1 MDNTPLITGKTGLST
16 LMQSRR
22 HTIPL
27 LACIL
32 LLLSAEQATAQSTS
46 HSLEEIIVT
55 AERREQDMQK
65 IGVSVSAFNG
75 DQLKALGSAD
85 ISALSNFVPNLQ
97 IGSETSD
104 LKVMLRG
111 VGSDNLEAFSDPG
124 VALHIDGVY
133 QARPSGGSALFYD
146 MQRVEVLRGPQ
157 GTLYGRN
164 ATGGA
169 INFISNKP
177 SQDFDA
183 AIDVSLGEYEWQRIR
198 GMVNTPLIEDELM
211 LRLVATDE
219 QRDGIQKN
227 LFPGGTEGNDIDD
240 TSLRA
245 QLLWEPSDEASILL
259 SARTQ
264 EKGGVGPVRKRTSS
278 PDSETI
284 SPDGTPANCG
294 DCGFI
299 ADLDDLR
306 EVYKDTPESFDLE
319 TSGFSLTVD
328 YDFGPAVLT
337 IVGANQSTD
346 MDLMQDSDQGMSP
359 NGAPF
364 GSTDTVT
371 VAQESDQTTIEL
383 RLVSNDD
390 SDFTWIVGAFY
401 LNEDAFQHTL
411 VNRDRSDP
419 FRYIPFYPNIPDV
432 NINIM
437 HDVEIESTA
446 LFGQTSYLINDS
458 LKLTAGIRFTEDK
471 KSAVGGTISTLI
483 FPQLPFPIA
492 DGAHDYTPEDE
503 WSKTTG
509 KLGLD
514 WDLNEDSMVYT
525 TISTG
530 FKAGGFNFGVAGS
543 DSYDPEEV
551 TAYEIGSK
559 NRFLDNTLQLNA
571 TAFFYDYKELQVFQ
585 VVDQTVIVRNAASA
599 QISGAEFE
607 LVYSP
612 TEALK
617 IDASLGLLE
626 TEYEDFALPSN
637 LFLDGAGEPT
647 LIDVSGNQ
655 LINAPEWSGHI
666 GVQYTFDLNDLGKL
680 TARVQSYLTD
690 DIYLR
695 ALNLDPYD
703 KQDGYSLVDA
713 KLIWE
718 SANGNWHAEA
728 FVNNIGDEDVISNQ
742 EVTDSGIYFANIKEP
757 RVWGVVVGYQF

>member
-1 MDNTPLITGKTGLST
+1 MNISTLIKAKITLST
-16 LMQSRR
+16 LMPSHRYI
-22 HTIPL
+22 IPL
-27 LACIL
+27 LACML
-32 LLLSAEQATAQSTS
+32 PVLTAEQAIAQSNS

-55 AERREQDMQK
+55 AERREQNLQK
-65 IGVSVSAFNG
+65 IGISVSAFNG
-75 DQLKALGSAD
+75 DQLNALGSAD
-85 ISALSNFVPNLQ
+85 IASLSNFVPNLQ
-97 IGSETSD
+97 IGSESSD
-104 LKVMLRG
+104 LKIMLRG

-177 SQDFDA
+177 DQDFDA
-183 AIDVSLGEYEWQRIR
+183 TIDVSLGENDWQRVR

-211 LRLVATDE
+211 LRVVATDE
-219 QRDGIQKN
+219 QRDGLQEN

-240 TSLRA
+240 TSFRA
-245 QLLWEPSDEASILL
+245 QLLWEPSEAASILL
-259 SARTQ
+259 SARSQ
-264 EKGGVGPVRKRTSS
+264 EKGGVGPARKRTSS
-278 PDSETI
+278 PGPETT

-294 DCGFI
+294 DCGYI
-299 ADLDDLR
+299 ADPDDLR
-306 EVYKDTPESFDLE
+306 KVYKDTAESFDLE
-319 TSGFSLTVD
+319 TSGFSLTAD
-328 YDFGPAVLT
+328 YDFGPVILTVL
-337 IVGANQSTD
+337 GANQTTD
-346 MDLMQDSDQGMSP
+346 MDLIQDSDQGMSP
-359 NGAPF
+359 NGVPF
-364 GSTDTVT
+364 GSTDAVT
-371 VAQESDQTTIEL
+371 VAQESDQTTFEL
-383 RLVSNDD
+383 RLASNDD

-401 LNEDAFQHTL
+401 LSEDALQHTM

-419 FRYIPFYPNIPDV
+419 VSPFAPQIPDV

-446 LFGQTSYLINDS
+446 LFGQTSYQINDS

-471 KSAVGGTISTLI
+471 KSAVGGTISTLN
-483 FPQLPFPIA
+483 FPNLPFPIA
-492 DGAHDYTPEDE
+492 DGAQDYTPEDE

-514 WDLNEDSMVYT
+514 WDLNEDSMVYA

-571 TAFFYDYKELQVFQ
+571 TAFYYDYEELQVFQ

-599 QISGAEFE
+599 EIYGAEFE
-607 LVYSP
+607 VVYAP

-617 IDASLGLLE
+617 IDVSLGLLE
-626 TEYEDFALPSN
+626 AKYEDFVLPSN
-637 LFLDGAGEPT
+637 LFLDGAGDPT

-666 GVQYTFDLNDLGKL
+666 GVQYTFDLNNLGKL
-680 TARVQSYLTD
+680 TVRVQSYLTD

-703 KQDGYSLVDA
+703 KQDGYSIVDA

-757 RVWGVVVGYQF
+757 SLWGVAVGYQF